1 MPKGNKMRVKYNAY
15 YTKCNI
21 TGTSREFP
29 TEKEL
34 KTYNRRHDKFCKCGM
49 NEGTGV
55 VSTYGSMKTPD
66 FIQNEL

>member
-29 TEKEL
+29 TEKEM
-34 KTYNRRHDKFCKCGM
+34 KTYFHKL
-49 NEGTGV
+49 
-55 VSTYGSMKTPD
+55 
-66 FIQNEL
+66 Q